1 MQSIFWGGENKFQ
14 CSWKSSLLGC
24 YDWSN
29 ERAKVQKKN
38 KLNSSY
44 LKAQQ
49 FLPGKKQ
56 AAIVCLYWEGWG
68 EAAFPTGKLGMGK
81 AEQNPQASEARVG
94 NTSHFLFDMICV
106 VIRWA

>member
-1 MQSIFWGGENKFQ
+1 M
-14 CSWKSSLLGC
+14 
-24 YDWSN
+24 N
-29 ERAKVQKKN
+29 ELKYKKKN

-49 FLPGKKQ
+49 FLPGEKQ
-56 AAIVCLYWEGWG
+56 AAIVCLRWEGWG

-94 NTSHFLFDMICV
+94 NTSPFSVRRDLCCH
-106 VIRWA
+106 